1 MMREKDREREREGG
15 REWTLT
21 ACSVVWKLTNAQ
33 FLSTKIL
40 ICRERENVNKR
51 KTQGKRQFLLSLPSF
66 SLTCSMFPYLPKRER
81 MSLSMTSCVM
91 FPTQRLRHAFPGSK
105 KCVRKIFRRE
115 REGEE
120 GERERGGERR
130 MRRVEESG
138 STRGWLG
145 RVEFSPSDFEVIS
158 PYILAPPSPETPEKK
173 KE

>member
-1 MMREKDREREREGG
+1 M
-15 REWTLT
+15 
-21 ACSVVWKLTNAQ
+21 
-33 FLSTKIL
+33 
-40 ICRERENVNKR
+40 
-51 KTQGKRQFLLSLPSF
+51 
-66 SLTCSMFPYLPKRER
+66 
-81 MSLSMTSCVM
+81 
-91 FPTQRLRHAFPGSK
+91 
-105 KCVRKIFRRE
+105 RKIFRRE